1 MNNID
6 GHTKFLRYDRRYAER
21 LKSALVEFDQ
31 RCLACFAACCAER
44 LMPWVSYF
52 QKEANLQPDETV
64 RAGLDL
70 VWNWIENGENPKGGF
85 DFIYSNIE
93 QFAPDT
99 EDHSERSTSYCL
111 NAVAAVAGA
120 VALCRGA
127 SAGLAEES
135 AHMVTDTIFL
145 WIGVF
150 GWADPETPAQLL
162 RLAPQSGRMEV
173 LGSNAV
179 DRLVSLSVMAGHPRI
194 LRELLRQEADI
205 QEIAAH
211 RPLAAN
217 IITHLRER
225 SADAI
230 VIPFPD
236 DPIWLAMEK
245 LERQHKE

>member
-31 RCLACFAACCAER
+31 RCVACFAACCAER
-44 LMPWVSYF
+44 LIRWVSHF

-64 RAGLDL
+64 RTGLDL
-70 VWNWIENGENPKGGF
+70 VWNWIENGENPKEGF

-93 QFAPDT
+93 RSAPDT

-120 VALCRGA
+120 VALCHGA

-145 WIGVF
+145 WIGAY
-150 GWADPETPAQLL
+150 GWADPETPAQLF

-179 DRLVSLSVMAGHPRI
+179 DRLVSLRVMAGHPRI

-205 QEIAAH
+205 QEIKAN
-211 RPLAAN
+211 RQLAAN

-225 SADAI
+225 SAAAI
-230 VIPFPD
+230 VIPYPD
-236 DPIWLAMEK
+236 DPIWLTVKE
-245 LERQHKE
+245 LERRYEK